1 MRKQSIISSRLVAIL
16 AALAVALVAV
26 AVILSK
32 CEGTAVVEEKSDH
45 VEVTPATIASIKSI
59 GQWEFLTIH
68 DEEYVDTVREGF
80 FSDDGLAR
88 IYYGTLRLGLDMS
101 HLDDHA
107 IRMEGDTVLVAT
119 LPPVGLLDRHF
130 IDEART
136 RPFYE
141 KGRWEAD
148 ARNDIRQL
156 RLYARYDGFYASILL
171 LGSFAC
177 FLALSLTATGSWA
190 WMGLTSL
197 CPLIV
202 LLTPIFIYRRLCKF
216 RDEGLGGTISAKR
229 ALLYVLRTTTN
240 AALFFSLLQY
250 LYLALADNGL
260 MAGVVERIVMAD
272 QQQTEMIVKSL
283 GMTMDQYMEQLRA
296 IPAFAMACNSFVT
309 LAMGGMLLSAIM
321 APLAKRG

>member
-32 CEGTAVVEEKSDH
+32 CGGTAVVEEKNDH

-141 KGRWEAD
+141 KGRARGPLPTRPAD
-148 ARNDIRQL
+148 DDGSLPDPSQPAARRGPRERGTDPP
-156 RLYARYDGFYASILL
+156 FSPH
-171 LGSFAC
+171 
-177 FLALSLTATGSWA
+177 
-190 WMGLTSL
+190 GL
-197 CPLIV
+197 
-202 LLTPIFIYRRLCKF
+202 
-216 RDEGLGGTISAKR
+216 
-229 ALLYVLRTTTN
+229 
-240 AALFFSLLQY
+240 Q
-250 LYLALADNGL
+250 
-260 MAGVVERIVMAD
+260 ER
-272 QQQTEMIVKSL
+272 K
-283 GMTMDQYMEQLRA
+283 
-296 IPAFAMACNSFVT
+296 NSV
-309 LAMGGMLLSAIM
+309 
-321 APLAKRG
+321 